1 VAVKRIL
8 VTGGGGFI
16 GSHLVDALVRRGA
29 EVHVV
34 DSFATGRPR
43 NLAHLSTSRLV
54 VHTLDAAK
62 APYGHYDEIYH
73 LASPASP
80 PFYSRHQRD
89 TLLVNSL
96 GTLRTLRIA
105 RRCGAKYLLASTSEI
120 YGDPLVH
127 PQAEWYRGN
136 VNPTGPRSSYDEG
149 KRFAEALLMA
159 FVRETNIDARI
170 VRIFNSYGPRMRP
183 DDGRMPSSFIMSAV
197 RGEPLRIE
205 GSGNQTRSLCYVE
218 DTVNGIRAA
227 MKRGRAGEAYN
238 IGRPDEIS
246 VRDFAEV
253 VIRLVGSSSK
263 LAFVAAR
270 EEDIRQRRPDI
281 RKARRELNWS
291 PRVPLRRG
299 LLQTIPWFEREA
311 LQPVVSAPR
320 RQRIS
325 SAGQRMARVARAS

>member
-1 VAVKRIL
+1 VKRIL
-8 VTGGGGFI
+8 VTGGAGFV
-16 GSHLVDALVRRGA
+16 GSHLVDALLRGGA

-34 DSFATGRPR
+34 DSFVTGRPR
-43 NLAHLSTSRLV
+43 NLAHLSKSRVV
-54 VHTLDAAK
+54 VHRLDAAK
-62 APYGHYDEIYH
+62 APYGRYDEIYH

-80 PFYSRHQRD
+80 PFYSRHQRE

-136 VNPTGPRSSYDEG
+136 VNPIGPRSSYDEG

-159 FVRETNIDARI
+159 FVRETNVDARI

-183 DDGRMPSSFIMSAV
+183 DDGRMPSSFIVSAL
-197 RGEPLRIE
+197 RGEPVRID
-205 GSGNQTRSLCYVE
+205 GSGDQTRSLCYID
-218 DTVNGIRAA
+218 DTVGGIRAA
-227 MKRGRAGEAYN
+227 MKHGRAGEAYN

-246 VRDFAEV
+246 VKDFAALI
-253 VIRLVGSSSK
+253 IRLVGSSSN
-263 LAFVAAR
+263 LEFVAPR
-270 EEDIRQRRPDI
+270 EEDIQQRRPDI
-281 RKARRELNWS
+281 RKAERELNWS

-299 LLQTIPWFEREA
+299 LLQTIAWFERNRLE
-311 LQPVVSAPR
+311 SAPSARPR
-320 RQRIS
+320 RRAW
-325 SAGQRMARVARAS
+325 SADRGMPRVAEAS